1 MRLVTLKKLGPYWLA
16 LIVSLLCALLYVA
29 GLFTPSIDNLLAYR
43 RSAISDGQ
51 WWRLITG
58 NLLHTNHWHLL
69 MNLAGLWVVLFLHH
83 FHYRLK
89 GLTTL
94 FILLC
99 LFEGIGLY
107 LGYPQLFGY
116 VGLSG
121 MLHGLFTFGAV
132 QDIRRKMRSGYLLMI
147 GVIVKVGHEQFY
159 GASDD
164 VTAMIGAR
172 VATEAHLVGLIC
184 GLVCALL
191 FFMLPRT
198 MLTKEKA

>member
-1 MRLVTLKKLGPYWLA
+1 MRLLTLKKLGPYWLA
-16 LIVSLLCALLYVA
+16 LIVSVLCAVLYVV
-29 GLFTPSIDNLLAYR
+29 GLSTPSIDNLLAYR
-43 RSAISDGQ
+43 RSAISDGE

-69 MNLAGLWVVLFLHH
+69 MNLAGLWVILFLHH

-89 GLTTL
+89 GLTAL
-94 FILLC
+94 FISLC
-99 LFEGIGLY
+99 LLEGIGLF
-107 LGYPQLFGY
+107 LGYPQLLGY

-132 QDIRRKMRSGYLLMI
+132 QDIRHKIRSGYLLLL
-147 GVIVKVGHEQFY
+147 GVLVKVGHEQFY

-184 GLVCALL
+184 GLVCALMVFVYQQSTL
-191 FFMLPRT
+191 A
-198 MLTKEKA
+198 K

>member
-1 MRLVTLKKLGPYWLA
+1 MRLVTLTKLGPYWLA
-16 LIVSLLCALLYVA
+16 LVVSLLCALLYVA
-29 GLFTPSIDNLLAYR
+29 GLFTPSVDNLLAYR
-43 RSAISDGQ
+43 RSDIGDGQ
-51 WWRLITG
+51 WWRLVTG

-83 FHYRLK
+83 FHYQLR
-89 GLTTL
+89 GLTVL

-107 LGYPQLFGY
+107 LGYPQLLGY

-121 MLHGLFTFGAV
+121 MLHGLFAYGAV
-132 QDIRRKMRSGYLLMI
+132 QDIRRKMYSGYLLLL

-172 VATEAHLVGLIC
+172 VATEAHLVGLLC

-191 FFMLPRT
+191 FFVLQRSI
-198 MLTKEKA
+198 LIKAKA